1 MTNATMMVPSG
12 RGLIVSNRLWLVVV
26 IVIGSLIAG
35 FKLLGLS
42 ADYLNYEAQYVSD
55 AITPW
60 RFVWQDNDPIY
71 HSLGKLS
78 ATLGFS
84 FSTFVIFLA
93 VATCSIKGVALFHA
107 HCNRLVLLALYASYL
122 FWLHD
127 YVQIRIA
134 LALALGLYGFYID
147 TRLRYV
153 LFGLAA
159 LVHMS
164 FAIVMAA
171 YIGIVL
177 GTRRPVW
184 AAVIGAI
191 SAVIVVTQ
199 NFLQSAVRRVTE
211 YQSLTMQGQFSD
223 INVFSLMPIIMSL
236 SVLLGLFHFKEIP
249 RDQRQELYL
258 SILGIV
264 AFYALSSTP
273 VFAFRTMEL
282 FMPFYLVFTARLFDR
297 SHIAKALVL
306 AYIIVGL
313 RVSLFSDD
321 PLAGGN
327 MIV

>member
-1 MTNATMMVPSG
+1 MTDAATTTPSAG
-12 RGLIVSNRLWLVVV
+12 AIRVSSRVWLAIV
-26 IVIGSLIAG
+26 IVVGTLVAG
-35 FKLLGLS
+35 FKVLGLS
-42 ADYLNYEAQYVSD
+42 ADYLNYESQYVSD

-60 RFVWQDNDPIY
+60 TFVWQDNDPIY
-71 HSLGKLS
+71 HSLGKFF
-78 ATLGFS
+78 ATFGFP

-93 VATCSIKGVALFHA
+93 AATCSIKGVALFHA
-107 HCNRLVLLALYASYL
+107 KCNRLVLLALYASYL

-134 LALALGLYGFYID
+134 LALALGLYGIYVE

-164 FAIVMAA
+164 FAIVVAA

-177 GTRRPVW
+177 GARRPIW
-184 AAVIGAI
+184 AMVIGAVC
-191 SAVIVVTQ
+191 AVVAVTQ
-199 NFLQSAVRRVTE
+199 NFLQSAIQRVVE
-211 YQSLTMQGQFSD
+211 YQNLTTQGQFSD
-223 INVFSLMPIIMSL
+223 INVFSLMPIVMSL
-236 SVLLGLFHFKEIP
+236 TVLLGLFHLKEML
-249 RDQRQELYL
+249 RDERRELYL
-258 SILGIV
+258 SILGIG
-264 AFYALSSTP
+264 AFYGLSSTP

-282 FMPFYLVFTARLFDR
+282 FMPFYLVFVARLYDR
-297 SHIAKALVL
+297 SFIAKVLVL
-306 AYIIVGL
+306 AYIVVGL